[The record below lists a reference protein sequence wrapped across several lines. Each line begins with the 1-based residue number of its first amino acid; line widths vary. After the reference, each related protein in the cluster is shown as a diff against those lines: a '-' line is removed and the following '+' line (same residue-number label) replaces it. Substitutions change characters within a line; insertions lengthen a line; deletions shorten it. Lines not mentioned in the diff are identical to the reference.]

1 MYVCKLG
8 GKSTLIMYWRSGI
21 FISNPIFLNVVII
34 LLGVLTNTLET
45 KIILD
50 NYQPTYKRPD
60 GGSYPFPGS
69 PVPTSILKPLSNLL
83 KAS

>member
-1 MYVCKLG
+1 
-8 GKSTLIMYWRSGI
+8 
-21 FISNPIFLNVVII
+21 VVII